1 VVCYFQYAHVGGIFS
16 TADGKLVH
24 SGTVKM
30 YAWKVL
36 FALKTFQQTSIASTM
51 DLKQNIDRDYDFI
64 DIKVCNRLFSL
75 TVFFYLG
82 KLLVILFK
90 FLQRVTYS
98 ISLILLTLLFLWKLL
113 SSSHVFYII
122 FLWFHIFIFLKILT
136 LHNFVC
142 TFLFDTI
149 LIRLLFFYYV
159 FLNLLRM

>member
-1 VVCYFQYAHVGGIFS
+1 
-16 TADGKLVH
+16 
-24 SGTVKM
+24 M

-98 ISLILLTLLFLWKLL
+98 ISLILLTLLFL
-113 SSSHVFYII
+113 
-122 FLWFHIFIFLKILT
+122 
-136 LHNFVC
+136 
-142 TFLFDTI
+142 
-149 LIRLLFFYYV
+149 
-159 FLNLLRM
+159 